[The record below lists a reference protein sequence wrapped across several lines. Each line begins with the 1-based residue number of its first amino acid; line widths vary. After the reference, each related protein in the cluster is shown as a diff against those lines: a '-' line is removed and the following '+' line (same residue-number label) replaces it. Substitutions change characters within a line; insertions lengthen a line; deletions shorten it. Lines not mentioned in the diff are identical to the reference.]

1 MKNKIKIKRALKEEK
16 CAADSE
22 QCVIDSYTGT
32 KKIGILWNTQKGIT
46 KTARMI
52 NAGTGN
58 NQTHNTMENI

>member
-32 KKIGILWNTQKGIT
+32 KKKLVFY
-46 KTARMI
+46 
-52 NAGTGN
+52 GTRKRALLKQLG
-58 NQTHNTMENI
+58 